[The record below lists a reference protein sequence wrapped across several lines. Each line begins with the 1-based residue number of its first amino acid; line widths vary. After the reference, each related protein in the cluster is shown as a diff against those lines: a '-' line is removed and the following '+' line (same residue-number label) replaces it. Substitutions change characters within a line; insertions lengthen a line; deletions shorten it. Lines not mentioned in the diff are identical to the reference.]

1 VTELSGTVKPAPGV
15 FTVEL
20 EGPTR
25 AQRSFSGD
33 KFTFGRV
40 DPGDYTVSVTSSA
53 GNGRGM
59 IKVKPGQAATI
70 DIALASNA
78 IVIGKLVDPAGKP
91 LGGLPV
97 AVIPDATDGSLKVE
111 LSGPPPMSAPDGSFR
126 VEAKAGPSALLV
138 LVPPRPVSKRGLVLE
153 AGKTLDAGAITV
165 EPPSPTATPRTTT
178 TTPPQLA
185 PPRTAAIEHRVT
197 P

>member
-1 VTELSGTVKPAPGV
+1 M

-20 EGPTR
+20 DGPTR

-33 KFTFGRV
+33 KFSFGRV

-53 GNGRGM
+53 GNGRGT

-111 LSGPPPMSAPDGSFR
+111 LSGPPPMSAPDGTFR
-126 VEAKAGPSALLV
+126 VEAKAGPSAVLV
-138 LVPPRPVSKRGLVLE
+138 LVPPRPVSKRGLILE
-153 AGKTLDAGAITV
+153 PGKTL
-165 EPPSPTATPRTTT
+165 
-178 TTPPQLA
+178 
-185 PPRTAAIEHRVT
+185 
-197 P
+197 